1 MKSVKLEGSES
12 VIALNIPNPQH
23 SRKLPSKHSSRNSNA
38 GPKQELRDSTV
49 RSTLYRLNE
58 DSKEK
63 MLEASDE
70 VLKFLNK
77 DYHASPHKRTPVH
90 N

>member
-1 MKSVKLEGSES
+1 MKSVKLEGSQS
-12 VIALNIPNPQH
+12 VIAINIPNPQH
-23 SRKLPSKHSSRNSNA
+23 IRKLPSKHSSRNSNA
-38 GPKQELRDSTV
+38 GPKQELRDSIV

-77 DYHASPHKRTPVH
+77 DYHATPRKRRPIH